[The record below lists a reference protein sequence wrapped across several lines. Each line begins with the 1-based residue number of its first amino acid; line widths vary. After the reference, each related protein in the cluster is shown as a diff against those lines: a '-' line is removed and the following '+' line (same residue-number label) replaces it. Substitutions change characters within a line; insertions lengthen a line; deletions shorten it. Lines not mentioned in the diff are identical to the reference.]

1 MHIIAILDVRYKC
14 YYIAYCPLGSPAEM
28 APPDNYV
35 FRPPSFI
42 QNCIGFLFGSRT
54 PVNNEETIL
63 QQIAQYVSS
72 LDEMIE
78 KLDNHDQLAREI
90 DSSDVSAWPTKY
102 DAWLGRRRIVV
113 KIDEVS
119 LLCCISSFCLP

>member
-1 MHIIAILDVRYKC
+1 M
-14 YYIAYCPLGSPAEM
+14 PA
-28 APPDNYV
+28 DN
-35 FRPPSFI
+35 
-42 QNCIGFLFGSRT
+42 
-54 PVNNEETIL
+54 EDTIL
-63 QQIAQYVSS
+63 QQMAQYESS

-102 DAWLGRRRIVV
+102 DAWLGRRQIVV

-119 LLCCISSFCLP
+119 LLCCISSFCLS